1 MGPSFAMRA
10 KDRPSAIKRMERA
23 LDEFEIKWIQTTIPF
38 FKKIFKNRDFQTGD
52 IDTHFLES
60 SKL

>member
-1 MGPSFAMRA
+1 MRA

-23 LDEFEIKWIQTTIPF
+23 LDEFEIKGIQTTIPF
-38 FKKIFKNRDFQTGD
+38 CKKIFKNRDFQTGD